1 MNTYKNY
8 NRAIMLRNEFNADS
22 AQTAYLRNK
31 LNCLLNIIEEY
42 QSKLISICTEIDV
55 LEKEAKDKNWPV
67 ELDEKIDE
75 LQQNSDKLYDEYTYY
90 NALLEQA
97 VDEYYHRIN
106 FDKATRDFA
115 LVQPKLFE

>member
-31 LNCLLNIIEEY
+31 LNCLLNTIEEY
-42 QSKLISICTEIDV
+42 QTKLVSIYTEIDI
-55 LEKEAKDKNWPV
+55 LEKEAKDKNWSV
-67 ELDEKIDE
+67 ELDDKIDE
-75 LQQNSDKLYDEYTYY
+75 LQQNADKLYDEYAYY
-90 NALLEQA
+90 NASLEQA
-97 VDEYYHRIN
+97 VKEYYNRIN

-115 LVQPKLFE
+115 LFQPKLFE

>member
-31 LNCLLNIIEEY
+31 LNCLFNIIEEY
-42 QSKLISICTEIDV
+42 QSKLVSIYTEIDV

-67 ELDEKIDE
+67 ELDDKIDE
-75 LQQNSDKLYDEYTYY
+75 LQQNADKLCDEYNYY
-90 NALLEQA
+90 NASLEQA
-97 VDEYYHRIN
+97 VEEYYHRIN
-106 FDKATRDFA
+106 LDKATRDFA
-115 LVQPKLFE
+115 LIQPKLFE

>member
-31 LNCLLNIIEEY
+31 LNCLLNTIEEY

-75 LQQNSDKLYDEYTYY
+75 LQQNADKLNDEYTYY
-90 NALLEQA
+90 NASLEQA
-97 VDEYYHRIN
+97 VEEYYHRIN
-106 FDKATRDFA
+106 LDKTARDFA
-115 LVQPKLFE
+115 LFQPKLFE

>member
-8 NRAIMLRNEFNADS
+8 NRAIMLKNEFNADC

-42 QSKLISICTEIDV
+42 QSKLVSIYTEIDI

-67 ELDEKIDE
+67 ELDDKIDE
-75 LQQNSDKLYDEYTYY
+75 LNQNADKLYDEYTYY

-97 VDEYYHRIN
+97 VEEYYHRIN
-106 FDKATRDFA
+106 FDKISRDFA
-115 LVQPKLFE
+115 LVQPKLF

>member
-22 AQTAYLRNK
+22 AQTAYIRNK

-42 QSKLISICTEIDV
+42 QSKLISIYTEIDV

-67 ELDEKIDE
+67 ELDDKIDE
-75 LQQNSDKLYDEYTYY
+75 LSQNADKLCDEYNYY
-90 NALLEQA
+90 NASLEQA
-97 VDEYYHRIN
+97 VEEYYHRIN
-106 FDKATRDFA
+106 LDKASRDFA
-115 LVQPKLFE
+115 LFQPNLFE